1 MTSSIFITA
10 NGVSDAAS
18 EVDCEREKEREREG
32 MSMMI
37 KRKIMTKNNE
47 M

>member
-32 MSMMI
+32 MI